1 MVVSKMTKG
10 STKMKSIEINLKN
23 KKTGKVFTYHCHTYR
38 ADSRAYYL
46 EGVKGHTDYGFGMG
60 FNKAEWERV

>member
-1 MVVSKMTKG
+1 
-10 STKMKSIEINLKN
+10 MKSIEINLKN